1 VSQID
6 AKSKDDVTMQLR
18 GNSGQRI
25 IWGDASQSIL
35 KSRVLAALVKN
46 QKVTDRVTFDV
57 SSPTAP
63 VVLYR

>member
-1 VSQID
+1 
-6 AKSKDDVTMQLR
+6 MQLR

-25 IWGDASQSIL
+25 IWGDSGQSAL
-35 KSRVLAALVKN
+35 KSKVLAALVEN
-46 QKVTDRVTFDV
+46 QKKTDRVTFDV